1 MASGLRGVR
10 EPIHKRGSLIT
21 QRQYFAHY
29 RAKPDSECELRVRA
43 MALEVLRPQIVVPR
57 GQQLERFL
65 RRFEDIVIAR
75 HAGLKEVVHPLTQ
88 EMRRRPLY
96 RRMVRLNRTRLK
108 EGLEVSLAGMPEL
121 SAARR
126 LPVSAKSV
134 GICSGQQLVPC
145 HLPLPTV
152 LLFIA
157 LERMQRTALAI
168 RQAVALCL
176 ICMVFP
182 HGLCHRLG
190 LTALAGSLIL
200 AREAASVRRC

>member
-1 MASGLRGVR
+1 MEYGLALAQGQQLLHAREVSYDETREWQVVCATCR
-10 EPIHKRGSLIT
+10 EPIHKRGSSIT

-96 RRMVRLNRTRLK
+96 R
-108 EGLEVSLAGMPEL
+108 GW
-121 SAARR
+121 
-126 LPVSAKSV
+126 
-134 GICSGQQLVPC
+134 
-145 HLPLPTV
+145 
-152 LLFIA
+152 F
-157 LERMQRTALAI
+157 
-168 RQAVALCL
+168 
-176 ICMVFP
+176 
-182 HGLCHRLG
+182 
-190 LTALAGSLIL
+190 
-200 AREAASVRRC
+200 ASTEQD